1 MGVQPAPDQ
10 RHATAMVLPCPQG
23 LLTKVVLWLI
33 LATTLF
39 GPSFEA
45 RPSPTIFQNLRT
57 ATSELEL
64 APWPVVT
71 DTTVFVCKGNLTYT
85 PPSTAHFVELD
96 CVDYGC
102 NTGRR
107 LNRETS
113 ATVFEQ
119 QNHGQ
124 SFVHQDGADIYSC
137 DTTLTYTVDADST
150 EDVGL
155 NCDGPYRNT
164 RDAQPSTPSE
174 SECMCEISSSSSS
187 SSSSISQSY
196 LSLGSSNYL
205 SSPSSSSSST
215 SSFSSSS
222 SSSSSS
228 LSSSSLSSSSS
239 GSSSSGSSSSGS
251 SSSGSGSSISAL
263 VSPSSSFS
271 SSSSSS

>member
-124 SFVHQDGADIYSC
+124 SFVHQDGSDIYSC

-174 SECMCEISSSSSS
+174 SECMCEISSSSS
-187 SSSSISQSY
+187 ISQSY

-228 LSSSSLSSSSS
+228 
-239 GSSSSGSSSSGS
+239 SGSSSSGS
-251 SSSGSGSSISAL
+251 SSSGSGSSTSAL

-271 SSSSSS
+271 SSLECLCETESSSSSSSSATSSS

>member
-1 MGVQPAPDQ
+1 MGQPAPDQ

-57 ATSELEL
+57 VTSELEL

-85 PPSTAHFVELD
+85 PPSIAHFVELD
-96 CVDYGC
+96 CVSYGC

-174 SECMCEISSSSSS
+174 SECMCEISSSS
-187 SSSSISQSY
+187 I
-196 LSLGSSNYL
+196 
-205 SSPSSSSSST
+205 
-215 SSFSSSS
+215 SSSS
-222 SSSSSS
+222 SSSSSQSYSSSVS
-228 LSSSSLSSSSS
+228 LSSSCSLST
-239 GSSSSGSSSSGS
+239 
-251 SSSGSGSSISAL
+251 
-263 VSPSSSFS
+263 PSSSNSYS
-271 SSSSSS
+271 SSSSSSSSYASSSSSSSSSNPNS

>member
-57 ATSELEL
+57 VTSELEL

-85 PPSTAHFVELD
+85 PPSIAHFVELD
-96 CVDYGC
+96 CVSYGC

-113 ATVFEQ
+113 ATVFQQ

-187 SSSSISQSY
+187 SSSSISQGY

-222 SSSSSS
+222 SS
-228 LSSSSLSSSSS
+228 
-239 GSSSSGSSSSGS
+239 GS

-271 SSSSSS
+271 SSLECLCETESSSSSSSSATSSS